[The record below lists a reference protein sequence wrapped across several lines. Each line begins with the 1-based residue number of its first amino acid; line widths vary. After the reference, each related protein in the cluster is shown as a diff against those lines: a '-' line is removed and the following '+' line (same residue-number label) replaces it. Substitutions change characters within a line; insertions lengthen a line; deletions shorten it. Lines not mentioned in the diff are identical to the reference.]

1 MCQLGMKAAEMIEM
15 YITNITDTI
24 FVGRQKY
31 GMSDRVVYFSR
42 PYREIH
48 SGGFDTLFMPV
59 GRTDAQAA
67 MRMSKSRSEYRS
79 INNTVI
85 RQTAFMQ

>member
-1 MCQLGMKAAEMIEM
+1 MGNSL
-15 YITNITDTI
+15 
-24 FVGRQKY
+24 
-31 GMSDRVVYFSR
+31 
-42 PYREIH
+42 
-48 SGGFDTLFMPV
+48 GGFDTLFMPV

-85 RQTAFMQ
+85 ANCLNAVERVKGKNYWNKAK